1 MAFGAVHVPLA
12 NIWDALTGQAEE
24 GPLRQIIVE
33 LRLPRTVSAIIVGA
47 ALGVAGALLQG
58 ALANPLASP
67 DVIGVTGGAGF
78 GAMLTLLVW
87 PSAIALLPVGALVF
101 GITAAA
107 IVFAIGW
114 SGAHAGSIGRV
125 ILAGIAISALFG
137 AATTSLMVAYS
148 DRVQSAIFWLAGGL
162 SSEGWASLSVVWPYF
177 AVGFVL
183 AVFLARP
190 LDRLALGDDVAASLG
205 GRPRRVRLLAAG
217 AAALLASS
225 AAALAGLL
233 GFLGLVIP
241 HLVRLAGGTSSHR
254 FVIPASAL
262 HRRRAP
268 ARRRHAGA
276 RRARADRA
284 AGRAA
289 DGRARRAAVP
299 VAAAGGGVS
308 AGAAGRARR
317 ARERSATTPILH
329 GADLSVHAGELLA
342 VVGPNG
348 AGKST
353 LSRAVSGLQPI
364 ASRATSAGAARRS
377 ASSRAARSRACAPS
391 SPSAR
396 RCPRA

>member
-1 MAFGAVHVPLA
+1 MTATVALLAAATASMIFGAVHVPFSD
-12 NIWDALTGQAEE
+12 IWASLTGQAEE

-33 LRLPRTVSAIIVGA
+33 LRLPRTVSAIVVGA

-125 ILAGIAISALFG
+125 ILAGIAITALFG

-162 SSEGWASLSVVWPYF
+162 SSDGWSSLSVVWPYF
-177 AVGFVL
+177 TVGFL
-183 AVFLARP
+183 MAVFLARP
-190 LDRLALGDDVAASLG
+190 LDRLALGDDVASSLG
-205 GRPRRVRLLAAG
+205 GRPRLVRLSAAA

-225 AAALAGLL
+225 AAAIAGLL

-241 HLVRLAGGTSSHR
+241 HLVRLAGGTASHR
-254 FVIPASAL
+254 FVIPASAIT
-262 HRRRAP
+262 
-268 ARRRHAGA
+268 GA
-276 RRARADRA
+276 ALLV
-284 AGRAA
+284 AA
-289 DGRARRAAVP
+289 DTLARVVLA
-299 VAAAGGGVS
+299 
-308 AGAAGRARR
+308 
-317 ARERSATTPILH
+317 PI
-329 GADLSVHAGELLA
+329 ELP
-342 VVGPNG
+342 VGPLMVVLG
-348 AGKST
+348 VP
-353 LSRAVSGLQPI
+353 LFLWLLREAV
-364 ASRATSAGAARRS
+364 
-377 ASSRAARSRACAPS
+377 
-391 SPSAR
+391 
-396 RCPRA
+396 